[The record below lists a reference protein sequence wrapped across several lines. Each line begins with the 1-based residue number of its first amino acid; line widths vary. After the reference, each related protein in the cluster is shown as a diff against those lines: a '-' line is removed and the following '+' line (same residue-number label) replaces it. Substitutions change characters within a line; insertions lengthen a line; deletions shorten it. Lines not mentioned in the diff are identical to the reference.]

1 MKTHLT
7 PEKSFLPNLEKTHKR
22 EHLNA
27 ALEFELKKQ
36 LNGIHLWRIDRMSMS
51 HSHEVR
57 VPFLDHE
64 LIEFGMTI
72 PSYLKWNENNK
83 KYILQKAMKGLLP
96 NQIVNRVKIPFHMPL
111 LKYFQKDFIEIGE
124 NVLKESLILKKGFV
138 KKDKILNQIKNIK
151 TKQETND
158 NALRQILFLTN
169 LELFNKLFLEKEK
182 VTNNDLNINNFI

>member
-1 MKTHLT
+1 
-7 PEKSFLPNLEKTHKR
+7 
-22 EHLNA
+22 
-27 ALEFELKKQ
+27 
-36 LNGIHLWRIDRMSMS
+36 
-51 HSHEVR
+51 
-57 VPFLDHE
+57 
-64 LIEFGMTI
+64 
-72 PSYLKWNENNK
+72 
-83 KYILQKAMKGLLP
+83 MKGLLP